1 MDFPLFQLYQLN
13 RSKPIVVVDGIDGDL
28 QWDECDLTGLPPE
41 RTDLSPTDHGR
52 IPKGQWD
59 NLPKMFKAIDG
70 KKYPINNKL
79 IDNAIASIISPMV
92 IGSFSILKFIIENSD
107 ARIRRIVLN
116 SRTSNFLFSISEN
129 V

>member
-1 MDFPLFQLYQLN
+1 MFN
-13 RSKPIVVVDGIDGDL
+13 RTKLKSKLSVIVYA
-28 QWDECDLTGLPPE
+28 
-41 RTDLSPTDHGR
+41 RFS
-52 IPKGQWD
+52 
-59 NLPKMFKAIDG
+59 IDG
-70 KKYPINNKL
+70 KKYPINNIL
-79 IDNAIASIISPMV
+79 IDNVIASIISPMV

>member
-1 MDFPLFQLYQLN
+1 MYKRTKIKSQLTENVYN
-13 RSKPIVVVDGIDGDL
+13 RLSK
-28 QWDECDLTGLPPE
+28 E
-41 RTDLSPTDHGR
+41 
-52 IPKGQWD
+52 
-59 NLPKMFKAIDG
+59 G
-70 KKYPINNKL
+70 KIYPINNRL

-92 IGSFSILKFIIENSD
+92 IGSFSILKFIIENRD